1 MGNLQS
7 LSSGLCERKRTPMRK
22 GTTMIWIL
30 IGMGVVLAG
39 LVVWA
44 LVAIGA
50 DADKR
55 MAEMMRQEKRN
66 LPVIPGPPTVKRKR
80 KIGLYLWKYKAT
92 DEYAAHQYV
101 PEEDGLT
108 DEDVE
113 VIDEFEHEVEE

>member
-1 MGNLQS
+1 MVWWSKDGTEIWNS
-7 LSSGLCERKRTPMRK
+7 LENFTYNP
-22 GTTMIWIL
+22 
-30 IGMGVVLAG
+30 VVP
-39 LVVWA
+39 
-44 LVAIGA
+44 
-50 DADKR
+50 
-55 MAEMMRQEKRN
+55 E
-66 LPVIPGPPTVKRKR
+66 PPKVKQKR

>member
-1 MGNLQS
+1 
-7 LSSGLCERKRTPMRK
+7 
-22 GTTMIWIL
+22 MIWFL
-30 IGMGVVLAG
+30 VG
-39 LVVWA
+39 LGLSLFGIFMA
-44 LVAIGA
+44 LVLGGISA
-50 DADKR
+50 DADER
-55 MAEMMRQEKRN
+55 MADEMMRQEKRN